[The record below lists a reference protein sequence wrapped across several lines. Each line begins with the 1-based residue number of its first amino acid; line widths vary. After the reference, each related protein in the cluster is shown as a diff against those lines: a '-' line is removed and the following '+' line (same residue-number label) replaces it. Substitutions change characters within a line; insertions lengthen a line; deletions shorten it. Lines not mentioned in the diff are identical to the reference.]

1 MHKPTESDIFTLCG
15 VYRSAYDYLGIA
27 LLADKD
33 HSIPSSPNFPL
44 TLSEA
49 RAIMTFRKRE
59 LKEALEKCD
68 IDDEERSIASEAVVL
83 YLAKTASPDDLG
95 KAIPFVKPT
104 VTESEL
110 ERFVDSVIEKAHDD
124 GITVHDAAKGI
135 TESEDALPVIRRIK
149 EVIR

>member
-1 MHKPTESDIFTLCG
+1 MQKPTESDIFTLCD

-44 TLSEA
+44 TISHA
-49 RAIMTFRKRE
+49 RAVLSLRKRE
-59 LKEALEKCD
+59 LREALEKCD
-68 IDDEERSIASEAVVL
+68 IDGEERSIAKEAVVL

-110 ERFVDSVIEKAHDD
+110 ERLVDSVIRKAHE
-124 GITVHDAAKGI
+124 GRITVHDAAKGI
-135 TESEDALPVIRRIK
+135 TESENALPIIERIK
-149 EVIR
+149 EVIK